1 MRELEAEL
9 DGEIRRA
16 KEAFA
21 SARKYERQFK
31 ELQTQSEDDKRMIL
45 ELQDLLDKTQIKM
58 KAYKRQLE
66 EQEEVSQ
73 LTMSK
78 YRKAQQQIE
87 EAEHRADMAERTITI
102 KRTMGGPGSRAVSV
116 VREINSMSRG
126 NRATS
131 IM

>member
-66 EQEEVSQ
+66 EQVQSSF
-73 LTMSK
+73 LF
-78 YRKAQQQIE
+78 
-87 EAEHRADMAERTITI
+87 
-102 KRTMGGPGSRAVSV
+102 SR
-116 VREINSMSRG
+116 
-126 NRATS
+126 
-131 IM
+131 

>member
-66 EQEEVSQ
+66 EQVQSSFLFFTLIC
-73 LTMSK
+73 LTTVF
-78 YRKAQQQIE
+78 ANVDILL
-87 EAEHRADMAERTITI
+87 
-102 KRTMGGPGSRAVSV
+102 
-116 VREINSMSRG
+116 
-126 NRATS
+126 
-131 IM
+131 

>member
-21 SARKYERQFK
+21 NARKYERQFK

-66 EQEEVSQ
+66 EQVQ
-73 LTMSK
+73 CLT
-78 YRKAQQQIE
+78 
-87 EAEHRADMAERTITI
+87 
-102 KRTMGGPGSRAVSV
+102 
-116 VREINSMSRG
+116 
-126 NRATS
+126 
-131 IM
+131 

>member
-66 EQEEVSQ
+66 EQVHTFALS
-73 LTMSK
+73 LDIFFF
-78 YRKAQQQIE
+78 Y
-87 EAEHRADMAERTITI
+87 
-102 KRTMGGPGSRAVSV
+102 
-116 VREINSMSRG
+116 
-126 NRATS
+126 
-131 IM
+131 